1 MSNLASTGG
10 TVTSLASHPAYRP
23 DFRSMASDQV
33 RAAREKL
40 HLDHNGFATYLTEM
54 VGWGVMPGVVA
65 KWEAGSGV
73 PPGDV
78 LLAATAAA
86 QDGPSLDR
94 DPREAVATYAGRG
107 LITRQQWNDI
117 IRDSREHLWLYGM
130 AELGY
135 AEDDETP
142 GIVADAAAAGC
153 AIRVLLL
160 DPAHG
165 GIPGIDAAEGSPAG
179 TLAARIGSAM
189 ARFTRMRQACGGA
202 MEVRAYDAHPTV
214 SVIRGDNDMLITPYL
229 RYFAG
234 NNSPTLGIT
243 AASAPRMFGRYARH
257 FAGMWELARECA

>member
-1 MSNLASTGG
+1 MSKPASSGA
-10 TVTSLASHPAYRP
+10 TVTSLARHPDYRP
-23 DFRSMASDQV
+23 HFRALASGQV
-33 RAAREKL
+33 RAAREKM
-40 HLDHNGFATYLTEM
+40 HLDHDGFAAYLTEM

-86 QDGPSLDR
+86 QNGPSLDR
-94 DPREAVATYAGRG
+94 DPAEGVATYAGRG
-107 LITRQQWNDI
+107 LISRQQWNAI
-117 IRDSREHLWLYGM
+117 IRGSREHLWLYGM

-142 GIVADAAAAGC
+142 GIMAGAAAAGC

-179 TLAARIGSAM
+179 TLTARISAAM
-189 ARFTRMRQACGGA
+189 ARFTRMRQECGGG
-202 MEVRAYDAHPTV
+202 MEIRTYDAHPTV
-214 SVIRGDNDMLITPYL
+214 SVVRGDDKMLVTPYL
-229 RYFAG
+229 RYFPG
-234 NNSPTLGIT
+234 SNSPTLGIT

-257 FAGMWELARECA
+257 FESMWDLAREAA